1 MGAWD
6 RIRTYRRFMARSAG
20 RSAKKSLDKDVVHKA
35 KRALFVAQ
43 SGIGNLL
50 LATPSMMVLSKKIP
64 GLRIDVLVS
73 GRGGEAF
80 LKRAS
85 WLGGGRC
92 IVAKELQTMGK
103 KEMDALET
111 KLAAKHYDIVI
122 VTFPSNNLESAILA
136 SALGAPAR
144 AGHRSPAKL
153 RPDKLYNAVSKT
165 IEGKHEVDL
174 NVDLVRAL
182 GIDVKDDEVPDPR
195 IELTPEEKK
204 KARETLTACSID
216 PEKDV
221 LVGMHP
227 GAHKDMPQKRWKGF
241 GDVAWLMLE
250 NKLCSRV
257 LVFGGPDEKD
267 LAREI
272 EKATGELGEGCGV
285 ISLTGSLSLRETAAT
300 ISLCKVFV
308 SNDSGLM
315 HIAAAVGVPLVAIF
329 GPTSYVRT
337 SPRGKH
343 VVIRKDRDCM
353 PCYVMPGDSI
363 KCEAGD
369 CLVDIAPDEV
379 VKAVRDVLKSG
390 GSGGAS

>member
-1 MGAWD
+1 V
-6 RIRTYRRFMARSAG
+6 TRSAG
-20 RSAKKSLDKDVVHKA
+20 KASKGPLDRDAVRKAKK
-35 KRALFVAQ
+35 ALFIAQ

-50 LATPSMMVLSKKIP
+50 LATPSMMVLSKKVP
-64 GLRIDVLVS
+64 GIRIDVLVS
-73 GRGGEAF
+73 GRGGDAF
-80 LKRAS
+80 LKGAS
-85 WLGGGRC
+85 WLGGGNC
-92 IVAKELQTMGK
+92 IVAKELQAMGK
-103 KEMDALET
+103 RGMDALE
-111 KLAAKHYDIVI
+111 KELAAECYDIVI

-136 SALGAPAR
+136 SSIGAPAR

-182 GIDVKDDEVPDPR
+182 GLDVGDGEVPNPR
-195 IELTPEEKK
+195 IELTAEERKR
-204 KARETLTACSID
+204 ARKTLTTCSID

-241 GDVAWLMLE
+241 GDAAWLMLE
-250 NKLCSRV
+250 NKICSRI
-257 LVFGGPDEKD
+257 LVFGGPDEKG

-285 ISLTGSLSLRETAAT
+285 VSLAGSLSLRETAAT
-300 ISLCKVFV
+300 ISLCKAFI

-329 GPTSYVRT
+329 GPTSYVRAA
-337 SPRGKH
+337 PRGRHIALKG
-343 VVIRKDRDCM
+343 DRDCM

-363 KCEAGD
+363 KCEYGG
-369 CLVDIAPDEV
+369 CLIDITPDKV
-379 VKAVRDVLKSG
+379 IKAVREVLKGGG
-390 GSGGAS
+390 GS

>member
-1 MGAWD
+1 V
-6 RIRTYRRFMARSAG
+6 TRSAG
-20 RSAKKSLDKDVVHKA
+20 KAAKGSLDKDAVRKA
-35 KRALFVAQ
+35 TKALFIAQ

-50 LATPSMMVLSKKIP
+50 LATPSMMVLSKKVP
-64 GLRIDVLVS
+64 GIRIDVLVS
-73 GRGGEAF
+73 GRGGDAF
-80 LKRAS
+80 LKGAP

-92 IVAKELQTMGK
+92 IVAKELQAMGK
-103 KEMDALET
+103 KEMDALE
-111 KLAAKHYDIVI
+111 KGLKAEDYDIVI

-136 SALGAPAR
+136 SSIGAPAR

-182 GIDVKDDEVPDPR
+182 GLVVGDGEVPDPR
-195 IELTPEEKK
+195 IELTVEERRRG
-204 KARETLTACSID
+204 RETLTSCSID
-216 PEKDV
+216 PDKDV

-250 NKLCSRV
+250 NKVCTRI
-257 LVFGGPDEKD
+257 LVFGGPDEKG
-267 LAREI
+267 LARDI

-285 ISLTGSLSLRETAAT
+285 VSLAGSLSLRETAAV
-300 ISLCKVFV
+300 ISLCKAFI

-337 SPRGKH
+337 APRGKH
-343 VVIRKDRDCM
+343 VVLRKERDCM

-369 CLVDIAPDEV
+369 CLVDIAPEEV
-379 VKAVRDVLKSG
+379 VKAVRELLMKG
-390 GSGGAS
+390 GDGAS